1 MEKKTNLIEDVED
14 NKQSSEYLT
23 QIYSEDR
30 RPFTTYPSKLR
41 DYLIKKIKMEIAY
54 RKRLKKAKEEDPFI
68 YK

>member
-41 DYLIKKIKMEIAY
+41 DYLIKNESIWF
-54 RKRLKKAKEEDPFI
+54 LP
-68 YK
+68 